1 MARRKRKSSG
11 VEYQDIELNIMPF
24 IDVFS
29 ILNIFLL
36 VSASFLSIGVIKV
49 QVPFFTNAPVPP
61 EKAKRSLSINVDI
74 EKTKIELKTSYSQPP
89 INEKIKK
96 FDNNEAGLKDLHT
109 ELVSIRNQNPDT
121 DLVTVFSED
130 DVTYEEI
137 TKLLDA
143 IKIRLPSDPAFANKA
158 DEDDSEVEK
167 MKLEGMLYPKVVMGS
182 VIL

>member
-137 TKLLDA
+137 T
-143 IKIRLPSDPAFANKA
+143 NN
-158 DEDDSEVEK
+158 
-167 MKLEGMLYPKVVMGS
+167 PKVIS
-182 VIL
+182 VYLKTDDELKPKEATAEEKIIAEMKQKLAASVTSKKEA